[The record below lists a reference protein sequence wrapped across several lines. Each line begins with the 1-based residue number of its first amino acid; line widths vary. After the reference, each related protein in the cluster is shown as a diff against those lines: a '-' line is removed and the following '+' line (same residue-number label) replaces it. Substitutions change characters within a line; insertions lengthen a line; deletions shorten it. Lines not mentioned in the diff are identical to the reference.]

1 MSAVIIWKL
10 VSRFWQLG
18 AIAVLI
24 GVIWFQA
31 AQVTKVRKDRD
42 QWRSSAL
49 AYQVSA
55 GEWNASFK
63 ASEKMRQDDQ
73 QVATQ
78 AFNAS
83 EASCDA
89 RVEKARSSA
98 VKIERLVTN
107 VPTCKPGETIER
119 KLIDPRALSDAI
131 GLR

>member
-1 MSAVIIWKL
+1 MTVAL
-10 VSRFWQLG
+10 LARFWQLG
-18 AIAVLI
+18 AIAILI
-24 GVIWFQA
+24 GVIWFQG

-55 GEWNASFK
+55 AEWQASFK

-89 RVEKARSSA
+89 RIAKARSSA

-107 VPTCKPGETIER
+107 VPVCKPGETIER
-119 KLIDPRALSDAI
+119 RLLDPQSLADS
-131 GLR
+131 LR